1 MTDRTSR
8 GCVIGLLLSVVF
20 WAVVIAVW
28 VVTR

>member
-20 WAVVIAVW
+20 WAAVITVW
-28 VVTR
+28 MLA